1 MGYGGAIQWRFSRHR
16 IDCRPAPPGT
26 QPNQT
31 VTSIGFLLRVF
42 AFRHLPTAVGAVLC
56 IAAMLLAGQ
65 SMAQPSATVSGVRL
79 GQNGETTRFVI
90 DVNRDVKAQVLMLA
104 DPYRLVIDLPE
115 VTWTINGKGSGEG
128 RGLVS
133 RYRYGLF
140 QPGRS
145 RLVLDLK
152 QPAAVERFFTLKPQG
167 PYRYRLVFDL
177 KATSRS
183 AFLAAIRQPVAPRA
197 APPTQS
203 EMRPTPSVRAADA
216 QRVIVIDP
224 GHGGVDPGT
233 LGVLG
238 VPEKTIVL
246 SISKKVAAALRK
258 NPRYKVHLT
267 RSRDVFIPLRQRIA
281 KARDVNA
288 DLFIS
293 IHADA
298 LRDRRVR
305 GSTVYTLSERA
316 SDAEAAALAAKENK
330 SDVIAGIDLGGES
343 NEVTD
348 ILIDLAQRETMNYSA
363 RFANMLI
370 PELGQRVL
378 MRNNSHRFAGF
389 VVLKAPDVPSVLV
402 ETGYLS
408 NRQDAKVLASA
419 DGQRRIAAAVAEAVD
434 TYFADLEAELY

>member
-16 IDCRPAPPGT
+16 IDFRPAPPGT

-42 AFRHLPTAVGAVLC
+42 AFRHLPTAVGAALC

-246 SISKKVAAALRK
+246 SISKEVAAALRK

-305 GSTVYTLSERA
+305 GST
-316 SDAEAAALAAKENK
+316 
-330 SDVIAGIDLGGES
+330 
-343 NEVTD
+343 
-348 ILIDLAQRETMNYSA
+348 
-363 RFANMLI
+363 
-370 PELGQRVL
+370 
-378 MRNNSHRFAGF
+378 
-389 VVLKAPDVPSVLV
+389 
-402 ETGYLS
+402 
-408 NRQDAKVLASA
+408 
-419 DGQRRIAAAVAEAVD
+419 RR
-434 TYFADLEAELY
+434 TSRM

>member
-1 MGYGGAIQWRFSRHR
+1 
-16 IDCRPAPPGT
+16 
-26 QPNQT
+26 
-31 VTSIGFLLRVF
+31 
-42 AFRHLPTAVGAVLC
+42 
-56 IAAMLLAGQ
+56 MLLAGQ

-183 AFLAAIRQPVAPRA
+183 AFLAAIRKPVAPRV

-298 LRDRRVR
+298 LHDRRVR

-419 DGQRRIAAAVAEAVD
+419 DGQRRIARAVAEAVD